1 MSFLN
6 PLLLF
11 GIAAVSVPII
21 IHLLNRRKFRKVNW
35 AAMKFVKLSIDQN
48 QRRMRLEE
56 VLHLLLRCAL
66 LALLALALARPVMR
80 QSESSFMGQAGVTSV
95 LVLDNSFSMGL
106 EDGEATRFER
116 AKAACTNILDSLPSG
131 SSVALYLGSDVV
143 RPVMV
148 ETTAL
153 GSAVA
158 AGLAVGVWEGT
169 GDPRL
174 ANVTMAEKTFTPV
187 VEAAD
192 RDARFKQWMRA
203 VKRSIGWASDADEG
217 ADANM

>member
-48 QRRMRLEE
+48 QRRMRLED
-56 VLHLLLRCAL
+56 LILLLLRCAL

-106 EDGEATRFER
+106 EAVSYTHL
-116 AKAACTNILDSLPSG
+116 TLPTIY
-131 SSVALYLGSDVV
+131 SV
-143 RPVMV
+143 
-148 ETTAL
+148 
-153 GSAVA
+153 
-158 AGLAVGVWEGT
+158 
-169 GDPRL
+169 
-174 ANVTMAEKTFTPV
+174 
-187 VEAAD
+187 
-192 RDARFKQWMRA
+192 
-203 VKRSIGWASDADEG
+203 
-217 ADANM
+217 

>member
-1 MSFLN
+1 MIIGLTQYHTSAH
-6 PLLLF
+6 
-11 GIAAVSVPII
+11 IALAMLEAVCFQTREV
-21 IHLLNRRKFRKVNW
+21 LD
-35 AAMKFVKLSIDQN
+35 AMKMDSGVSLDLLKVDGGMCVN
-48 QRRMRLEE
+48 DRLMQIQAD
-56 VLHLLLRCAL
+56 LL
-66 LALLALALARPVMR
+66 
-80 QSESSFMGQAGVTSV
+80 GV
-95 LVLDNSFSMGL
+95 
-106 EDGEATRFER
+106 
-116 AKAACTNILDSLPSG
+116 
-131 SSVALYLGSDVV
+131 DVV

-217 ADANM
+217 ADASM